1 MRLPAGGGAEDAG
14 GLFWVLDEEVQVEG
28 SSDSVVLERL
38 CAAFEKK
45 GPGAE
50 GKGMSWGRVRSPAR
64 ELESDLDE
72 ACTGWD
78 LSAEMSACGPACAFI
93 HSCVHSFR
101 YPSHVWSSYRMLGA
115 MLYSGKPASCGPQFW
130 LRSLRE

>member
-1 MRLPAGGGAEDAG
+1 M
-14 GLFWVLDEEVQVEG
+14 EG

-45 GPGAE
+45 EPGAE
-50 GKGMSWGRVRSPAR
+50 GRGMRWRRVLSPAR
-64 ELESDLDE
+64 ELESVFEE
-72 ACTGWD
+72 ACTGGD
-78 LSAEMSACGPACAFI
+78 LSAEVSVWGPACAFI
-93 HSCVHSFR
+93 HSCVHPFMCS
-101 YPSHVWSSYRMLGA
+101 PIHVSISYHMLGA